1 MSLAVAI
8 ADGLAAMA
16 IDLPAA
22 ARARL
27 EQHLQLISKWNRVH
41 NLTAVRE
48 TEQMV
53 ILHLLDSLSVLPH
66 LEGARTVLDVG
77 TGPGLPGIP
86 IAIALP
92 GSHVTLL
99 DSSHKK
105 CAFLQQAKT
114 ELGLANV
121 EVVCDRV
128 ENWMPREK
136 FEAVVSRAFSDLGD
150 FVAQAQHLAGEARH
164 DVGGRHVAGVELVR
178 LVVPAQAEVQGQMA
192 GYLPIV
198 LKVKRVAPPSGEPG
212 AERLGEIGPDHT
224 AQ

>member
-92 GSHVTLL
+92 DSHVTLL

-128 ENWMPREK
+128 ENWKPREK

-150 FVAQAQHLAGEARH
+150 FVAQAQHLVAP
-164 DVGGRHVAGVELVR
+164 GGRLIAMKGVYPFDEIAR
-178 LVVPAQAEVQGQMA
+178 LPGTH
-192 GYLPIV
+192 
-198 LKVKRVAPPSGEPG
+198 RVAKVLELHVP
-212 AERLGEIGPDHT
+212 RLDAKRHLVFVE
-224 AQ
+224 AA